1 MKKSHYISPACN
13 VVNIDVEC
21 QFLIAGSIVSGD
33 NGNVGGKPGTSPG
46 GQTLDVKGA
55 GTNVWNE
62 W

>member
-21 QFLIAGSIVSGD
+21 QFLAGSIITD
-33 NGNVGGKPGTSPG
+33 DKTGNVGGTPVNTG
-46 GQTLDVKGA
+46 GNTGLDVKGA